1 MNNSVERIYLSLD
14 KLNLIEKEISI
25 INHVKR
31 YLYIRHL
38 CKGHVL
44 DFGCG
49 CGYGSYILSKNPDVN
64 VVHAIDVSKDAI
76 DWAKSN
82 FKKDN
87 IIYYNEYE
95 QFTQKIDVLVAFEII
110 EHIKDVNT
118 IPSLAE
124 KTEAKEILLSFPSI
138 KSTHFNKHHYHDF
151 NVQSVYDLFKSNYLL
166 FNKYEINQHV
176 NLLHFIK
183 KY

>member
-1 MNNSVERIYLSLD
+1 MSNSIERIYLSLD
-14 KLNLIEKEISI
+14 NLNLIEKEISI
-25 INHVKR
+25 SNHIRR

-64 VVHAIDVSKDAI
+64 TVHSIDISKDALN
-76 DWAKSN
+76 WAKSN

-87 IIYYNEYE
+87 IIYYGDCEN
-95 QFTQKIDVLVAFEII
+95 FTQKIDTLVAFETI
-110 EHIKDVNT
+110 EHIKDINT

-124 KTEAKEILLSFPSI
+124 KTQAKEILLSFPSI
-138 KSTHFNKHHYHDF
+138 KSTHFNKYHHHDF
-151 NVQSVYDLFKSNYLL
+151 NTQTVKDLFKSNYLL
-166 FNKYEINQHV
+166 FREYDINQQI
-176 NLLHFIK
+176 NLLHLIRNL
-183 KY
+183 

>member
-87 IIYYNEYE
+87 IIYYNDYE
-95 QFTQKIDVLVAFEII
+95 PFTQKIDVLVAFEII

-118 IPSLAE
+118 IPSLAG

-138 KSTHFNKHHYHDF
+138 KSTHFNKYHYHDF

-166 FNKYEINQHV
+166 FTKYEINQHI

-183 KY
+183 KH